1 MCKHHVTVFAILFY
15 TPPDPVIKVVFHCSG
30 PSNATKLTQ
39 NYSNK
44 SVADLSL
51 SFNVHSLHPIDQVDL
66 LAVVELQTSAFSF
79 PSRGAGG

>member
-1 MCKHHVTVFAILFY
+1 MCTYHVTVFTILFY

-30 PSNATKLTQ
+30 PSNGTKLTQ

-44 SVADLSL
+44 TVAVLSL
-51 SFNVHSLHPIDQVDL
+51 SFNAHSLHLIEQFDL